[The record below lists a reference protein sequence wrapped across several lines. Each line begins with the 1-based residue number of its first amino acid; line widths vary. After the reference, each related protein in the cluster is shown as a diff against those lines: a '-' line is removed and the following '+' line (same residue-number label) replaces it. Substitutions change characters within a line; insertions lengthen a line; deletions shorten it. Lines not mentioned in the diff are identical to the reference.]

1 MSTNNSNTRVHS
13 TDTRVLWTPMHL
25 KELEAMFP
33 EQVSLKSTDDMIYRL
48 GQRSVVKH
56 IEMLVKRF
64 INDGKR

>member
-1 MSTNNSNTRVHS
+1 MSNTNSNTRVHS
-13 TDTRVLWTPMHL
+13 TDIRVLWTPMHL

-56 IEMLVKRF
+56 IEMLVKRVH
-64 INDGKR
+64 NDSKH